1 MKNTSN
7 DPPKLK
13 LRKMKIGIL
22 SVLILFLGGI
32 AFSISKLT
40 AATENEQLIAEKTV
54 KGIVLTQDKKPIP
67 GAIILVKESTTGT
80 ATDIEGNFSLDLK
93 YFEEE
98 TLILK
103 ISMIDYE
110 SKEVVVNTKKLPKDL
125 GKITLTKEVK

>member
-110 SKEVVVNTKKLPKDL
+110 STEIMVNTKKLPKDL